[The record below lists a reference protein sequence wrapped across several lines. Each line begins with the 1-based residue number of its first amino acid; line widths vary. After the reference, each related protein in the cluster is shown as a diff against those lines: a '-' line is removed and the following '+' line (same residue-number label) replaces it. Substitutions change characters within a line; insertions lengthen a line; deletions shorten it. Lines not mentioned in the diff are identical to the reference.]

1 MTLIARSADVVV
13 IGAGIAGAS
22 VAYWLAQAGRR
33 VLVLEREDLPG
44 YHSTGRS
51 AALFSE
57 TYGPAPIRMLSAA
70 SRAFLENPP
79 AGFADHPL
87 LAPRGLLFLGEP
99 GHEAEVEAFA
109 AEARG
114 AGARVDL
121 LDDAALRARVPIL
134 RPGAFALGALEPEA
148 MDLDVHA
155 LHQGFLRGLK
165 AAGGEIMTRAE
176 VRGLSG
182 DDDRWEVITTL
193 GQRIAAA
200 VVVNAA
206 GAWADIIAAEAGV
219 HPLGLVPKRR
229 TGIMLDPPAG
239 LDVRNWPL
247 TGDLT
252 DQFYIKP
259 DAGRL
264 MLSPADATPVP
275 PQDVQ
280 PEILDVAR
288 AIDRLAAV
296 TTMTVERP
304 GETWAGLR
312 SFFVDHDPVVGFAPE
327 APGFFWLAGQ
337 GGYGIQTAAAMGR
350 LAASLIEDK
359 GPPEDIAALGLSA
372 AMLAPTRARLAD
384 GPGWAA
390 RLQAEARARAEA
402 EAL

>member
-1 MTLIARSADVVV
+1 MATVFRAADVII

-22 VAYWLAQAGRR
+22 VAYWLARAGRR

-70 SRAFLENPP
+70 SRAFLGTPP
-79 AGFADHPL
+79 DGFADHPL

-99 GHEAEVEAFA
+99 GREAEVEAFA
-109 AEARG
+109 AEARAG
-114 AGARVDL
+114 GARVEV
-121 LDDAALRARVPIL
+121 LDEASFRARVPIL
-134 RPGAFALGALEPEA
+134 RPGVFSLGALEPDA
-148 MDLDVHA
+148 MDLDVNA

-165 AAGGEIMTRAE
+165 AAGGAVVTRAE
-176 VRGLSG
+176 VVGLSR
-182 DDDRWEVITTL
+182 DDSRWQVETRD
-193 GQRIAAA
+193 GSHYAAP

-206 GAWADIIAAEAGV
+206 GAWADVLAALAGA

-229 TGIMLDPPAG
+229 TGIMLDAPAG
-239 LDVRNWPL
+239 VDVRGWPL

-288 AIDRLAAV
+288 AMDRFSAV
-296 TTMTVERP
+296 ATMAVERP

-312 SFFVDHDPVVGFAPE
+312 SFFVDHDPVAGFAPE

-337 GGYGIQTAAAMGR
+337 GGYGIQTAAALGR
-350 LAASLIEDK
+350 LAAALIQDQ
-359 GPPEDIAALGLSA
+359 PVPDDMAARGLTA
-372 AMLAPTRARLAD
+372 DLLAPNRARLAD
-384 GPGWAA
+384 GLDWAR
-390 RLQAEARARAEA
+390 RLQAEARVRAEA

>member
-1 MTLIARSADVVV
+1 MATVFRAADVII

-22 VAYWLAQAGRR
+22 VAYWLARAGRR

-70 SRAFLENPP
+70 SRAFLETPP
-79 AGFADHPL
+79 DGFADHPL

-99 GHEAEVEAFA
+99 GREAEVEAFA
-109 AEARG
+109 AEARAG
-114 AGARVDL
+114 GARVEV
-121 LDDAALRARVPIL
+121 LDEAGFRARVPIL
-134 RPGAFALGALEPEA
+134 RPGVFSLGALEPDA
-148 MDLDVHA
+148 MDLDVNA

-165 AAGGEIMTRAE
+165 AAGGAVVTRAE
-176 VRGLSG
+176 VVGLSR
-182 DDDRWEVITTL
+182 DDSRWQVETRD
-193 GQRIAAA
+193 GSHYAAP

-206 GAWADIIAAEAGV
+206 GAWADVLAALAGA

-229 TGIMLDPPAG
+229 TGIMLDAPAG
-239 LDVRNWPL
+239 VDVRGWPL

-288 AIDRLAAV
+288 AMDRFSAV
-296 TTMTVERP
+296 ATMAVERP

-312 SFFVDHDPVVGFAPE
+312 SFFVDHDPVAGFAPE

-337 GGYGIQTAAAMGR
+337 GGYGIQTAAALGR
-350 LAASLIEDK
+350 LAAALIQDQ
-359 GPPEDIAALGLSA
+359 PVPDDMAARGLTA
-372 AMLAPTRARLAD
+372 DRLAPNRARLAD
-384 GPGWAA
+384 GLDWAR
-390 RLQAEARARAEA
+390 RLQAEARVRAEA